1 MPIPGCL
8 CANSALYTL
17 FRHRRAFARITM
29 SAVLLL
35 AGAVAVLL
43 PVSAGAVDGTGDRIY
58 WVNENNGTV
67 QFGNLAGSETAST
80 LVAGEAKPCGV
91 AIDPAAEKI
100 YWASFGSV
108 GVRVA

>member
-1 MPIPGCL
+1 MGRRSVD
-8 CANSALYTL
+8 ASASTGI
-17 FRHRRAFARITM
+17 RRFARITM

-67 QFGNLAGSETAST
+67 QFGNLAGSEAAST